1 MMILKRTIQ
10 FSRVVV
16 LDERNAYLIYAIG
29 CRATQTALE
38 IELDQ
43 LDLPAVL
50 SPSKDG
56 TSGGAGLRVHVRLI
70 QQSDKSIG
78 EIPFNKMVDY
88 RVLEEVRQK
97 VAH

>member
-1 MMILKRTIQ
+1 
-10 FSRVVV
+10 
-16 LDERNAYLIYAIG
+16 
-29 CRATQTALE
+29 
-38 IELDQ
+38 
-43 LDLPAVL
+43 
-50 SPSKDG
+50 
-56 TSGGAGLRVHVRLI
+56 VRLI

>member
-1 MMILKRTIQ
+1 
-10 FSRVVV
+10 
-16 LDERNAYLIYAIG
+16 
-29 CRATQTALE
+29 
-38 IELDQ
+38 

-56 TSGGAGLRVHVRLI
+56 TSADAGLRVHVQLI

-78 EIPFNKMVDY
+78 EIPLNRMVDY
-88 RVLEEVRQK
+88 RVLEEMRRE